1 LLFKQGLG
9 AEFSFYPRVLAGV
22 GAVAGGGN
30 DHSKE
35 KADVGVMATAR
46 GRMRSGSA
54 AGRRRIEERRK
65 EYKVWGGRTGT
76 VVPGGGQWRGWR
88 ESGAG
93 LQYAAG
99 AQHGI
104 GGGGGAWEGAAVIG
118 IGRGGETGTGMDLG
132 GWVGVT
138 AI

>member
-1 LLFKQGLG
+1 M
-9 AEFSFYPRVLAGV
+9 
-22 GAVAGGGN
+22 AGGGN

-54 AGRRRIEERRK
+54 AGRRRIEERRR

-93 LQYAAG
+93 LQSAAG
-99 AQHGI
+99 AQRGI
-104 GGGGGAWEGAAVIG
+104 GGGGGGGGDW
-118 IGRGGETGTGMDLG
+118 GRLG
-132 GWVGVT
+132 GGNGD
-138 AI
+138 